1 MHISKNSRV
10 LKVLIDP
17 RSKQTVG
24 VLFEKNGRMYKV
36 GVKKEVILSAGTKM
50 SPQLLMLSGVG
61 PAKHLREMGIKVL
74 SDLPVGEKLTVYF
87 YSIKLLIHLY

>member
-1 MHISKNSRV
+1 
-10 LKVLIDP
+10 
-17 RSKQTVG
+17 
-24 VLFEKNGRMYKV
+24 MYKV

-87 YSIKLLIHLY
+87 YSIKLLIHFTQHKHIAATFGLCFLYAQRFAKKIMEQI